1 MRLNQAISRTGYC
14 SRRNAD
20 ELIAAGKVKV
30 NGKVVLDFS
39 CQIDPDMDDL
49 VVEGKKL
56 QFSHLIYVAMNKPPG
71 VVTTM
76 SDESGRE
83 TVVDLLPGK
92 LKSLKPVGR
101 LDMYSEGL
109 LILTNDGHFAQQ
121 LTHPSAHLH
130 KTYEIEVRGTIS
142 DKHLQMMASGV
153 ELEDG
158 WTLPAKVKLISRNK
172 TYSEF
177 EISIREGR
185 NRQIR
190 RMCSLLGYSVVRLRR
205 LGIGML
211 RLGLIPTGSWR
222 YLTDAEVRLLYP
234 KTKRTD

>member
-121 LTHPSAHLH
+121 LTYTLLELSWTMPNCTPWTQWSS
-130 KTYEIEVRGTIS
+130 RGGLGDTPKRKKGPT
-142 DKHLQMMASGV
+142 DPNQERRVSGPF
-153 ELEDG
+153 L
-158 WTLPAKVKLISRNK
+158 
-172 TYSEF
+172 
-177 EISIREGR
+177 
-185 NRQIR
+185 
-190 RMCSLLGYSVVRLRR
+190 
-205 LGIGML
+205 
-211 RLGLIPTGSWR
+211 
-222 YLTDAEVRLLYP
+222 
-234 KTKRTD
+234 